1 MNYRDLI
8 DQQIHSG
15 THLSKKHV
23 HPKMQKLFEVGGF
36 NAVFQKSSGQYCWDM
51 EGNQF
56 LDLLSGGGVFLC
68 GRNHPY
74 IHQAVK
80 DSLSL
85 DAPNL
90 SIVNVSMLSGLL
102 AERLLKIC
110 GPHYSKVLFSNTG
123 SEVMDLTVR
132 FARFVTRRRRFVSL
146 QGAFHGRTYA
156 TASMAGSAS
165 LRDGMEPLLQTVT
178 PVRPNDIDQLE
189 REISKGD
196 VAGFFFEPVQGMTGV
211 VMDHDYLRQAQELC
225 DHYGTV
231 MVADEVQTGL
241 CRTGPYFAS
250 TAAGIRPG
258 MITVAK
264 ILSGG
269 AIPTATTI
277 LTEEIYEKVYAKFKS
292 GPAYFSTF
300 AESNPAMAAG
310 LATLDVLEK
319 LDAPTRA
326 AALGDM
332 LRDGIMELAER
343 YDVIEK
349 VEGQGL
355 LLVIYFRESS
365 ALALKVQQRL
375 MTAADPAAFGAAIN
389 VDMYRHK
396 RIIVQIPSPA
406 LNAIKILPPVVM
418 TDKDVEWFLQGLE
431 DTLASYYKETT
442 PLASVASGFVKSAMT
457 SLKKSLPGGLGAVFG
472 QPAPQEPAAEHT
484 IGSAFRERTVYS
496 TETLDEAMPS
506 LHAPPANGHAN
517 GHANGT
523 SGHAQLASGEKK
535 KADAHSVAPA
545 HIRRHHPAVQEF
557 HHYDRDITEHCD
569 FLVIGSGP
577 GGIMA
582 ARQLARTGK
591 RVIVV
596 EAGPVARTGSFTE
609 DPMDVFNR
617 YYWDS
622 GLRTTR
628 GNVMLPTLHP
638 KVLGGGSV
646 FNCAICLRIPDFQ
659 LKRWEKEHGV
669 EGLNTET
676 LAPYWDD
683 VESLLK
689 IAPTPPEVQGMRNAL
704 FKKGA
709 NALGYG
715 AEPIHRNVTGCKGS
729 ARCIVGCPNGAK
741 NSTDYAP
748 VDDVCENGG
757 RVLTSV
763 FCDKLIMRGNKAAG
777 MIGYTV
783 DPVSGEKTHKV
794 RITADCT
801 VVAAGCMHTPVIL
814 QRSGIKNRL
823 IGANFRVHPGIF
835 TLGEFDEEVVPWEG
849 ASQGYHSLD
858 RLEEGIKLETLWVTP
873 ALIAA
878 RFPGLG
884 ERYKGQLANYRH
896 VSVFDAWVSGDDSV
910 GRVRALP
917 GGGKDVSWNLGH
929 GDVRRMKEATA
940 LTAEMLFAAGAH
952 TVYTGIAGEHFT
964 LYDSY
969 DVEGLRDAELSPQD
983 LVTGS
988 QHLFGTTPMG
998 ADRDRHV
1005 CDSTGA
1011 VYGVDNLYVADTSL
1025 FPISPA
1031 VNPMHPVMGVAS
1043 YIGDVVGS
1051 RY

>member
-8 DQQIHSG
+8 DQQVHSG
-15 THLSKKHV
+15 GHLSKKHV

-51 EGNQF
+51 EGNRF

-74 IHQAVK
+74 IHQAVI

-90 SIVNVSMLSGLL
+90 SIVNTSMLSGLL
-102 AERLLKIC
+102 AERLLNIC

-146 QGAFHGRTYA
+146 EGAFHGRTYA

-165 LRDGMEPLLQTVT
+165 LRDGMEPLLPTVT

-225 DHYGTV
+225 DHYGTI

-269 AIPTATTI
+269 AVPTAATI

-310 LATLDVLEK
+310 LATLDVLEHI
-319 LDAPTRA
+319 DAPTRS
-326 AALGDM
+326 AALGKM
-332 LRDGIMELAER
+332 LQDGIMALAER

-355 LLVIYFRESS
+355 LQVIYFRESS
-365 ALALKVQQRL
+365 SMALKVQQRL
-375 MTAADPAAFGAAIN
+375 MTSADPAAFGAAIN

-418 TDKDVEWFLQGLE
+418 TDEDVEWFLQGLE

-442 PLASVASGFVKSAMT
+442 PLASVASGFVKSAMS
-457 SLKKSLPGGLGAVFG
+457 SLKKSLPGGLGAIFG
-472 QPAPQEPAAEHT
+472 QPEASPPQNET
-484 IGSAFRERTVYS
+484 DFGSAYRERKVY
-496 TETLDEAMPS
+496 TTPELDEAMPT
-506 LHAPPANGHAN
+506 LNAPLQNGHAN
-517 GHANGT
+517 GAA
-523 SGHAQLASGEKK
+523 GHATLAESEKK
-535 KADAHSVAPA
+535 NPEPRRLAPNVL
-545 HIRRHHPAVQEF
+545 RQHHAAVREF
-557 HHYDRDITEHCD
+557 PHYDRDITEHCD
-569 FLVIGSGP
+569 FLVVGSGP

-582 ARQLARTGK
+582 ARKLAKTGK

-628 GNVMLPTLHP
+628 GNVMLPTLTP

-646 FNCAICLRIPDFQ
+646 FNCAICLRVPEFQ
-659 LKRWEKEHGV
+659 LKRWQKEHGV
-669 EGLNTET
+669 EGLTAET
-676 LAPYWDD
+676 LSPYWDD
-683 VESLLK
+683 VEDLLK

-709 NALGYG
+709 NELGFG
-715 AEPIHRNVTGCKGS
+715 AEPIRRNVTGCKGS
-729 ARCIVGCPNGAK
+729 ARCIVGCPNAAK

-748 VDDVCENGG
+748 VDEICENGG
-757 RVLTSV
+757 RVFTSV
-763 FCDKLIMRGNKAAG
+763 FCDKLIMRGKQCAG
-777 MIGYTV
+777 MVGHTV
-783 DPVSGEKTHKV
+783 DPVSGKKTHKV
-794 RITADCT
+794 RITAGCT

-814 QRSGIKNRL
+814 QRSGIKNSL
-823 IGANFRVHPGIF
+823 IGQNFRVHPGIF
-835 TLGEFDEEVVPWEG
+835 TLGEFDQEVVPWEG
-849 ASQGYHSLD
+849 ATQGYHSLD

-884 ERYKGQLANYRH
+884 ERYKNQLANYRK
-896 VSVFDAWVSGDDSV
+896 VSVFDAWVSGDDSA

-952 TVYTGIAGEHFT
+952 TVYTGISGEYFT
-964 LYDSY
+964 LYDRY
-969 DVEGLRDAELSPQD
+969 DVEGLREAELGPQD

-988 QHLFGTTPMG
+988 QHLFGTAPMG

-1005 CDSTGA
+1005 CDSTGS
-1011 VYGVDNLYVADTSL
+1011 VYGVDDLYVADTSL
-1025 FPISPA
+1025 FPISPG
-1031 VNPMHPVMGVAS
+1031 VNPMHPVMGIAS
-1043 YIGDVVGS
+1043 YIGDVIAG